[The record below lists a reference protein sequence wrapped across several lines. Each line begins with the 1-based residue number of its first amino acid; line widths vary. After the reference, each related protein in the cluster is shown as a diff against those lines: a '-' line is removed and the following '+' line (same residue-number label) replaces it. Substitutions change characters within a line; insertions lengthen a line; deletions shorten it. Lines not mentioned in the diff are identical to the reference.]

1 MKILTLI
8 TQFRQSCA
16 GGHFISAKVNDDV
29 NDTSNGGLSAM
40 EAMCLLCNEVS
51 YSTNATV
58 SYNTKTTAVAITY

>member
-29 NDTSNGGLSAM
+29 NDASNGGMSAM
-40 EAMCLLCNEVS
+40 EAMCLLCNEVL
-51 YSTNATV
+51 YTTNAT
-58 SYNTKTTAVAITY
+58 AIYY